1 VSPFDGRRASRP
13 VALLAALTAAVVL
26 GGCTLTA
33 SGTASSPQ
41 VIAVTPQPS
50 ATGPA
55 SPTARPDWLDIELT
69 EVTTGETLTVGGFP
83 GKVVLL
89 EAMATWCPTCRQQG
103 NEVKKLHQALGAA
116 SDQVVSVS
124 LDVDPNEDA
133 PTLVKYAAGS
143 SFDWRFAIAPK
154 QLGRELAD
162 LYGPNYLNPPYAPML
177 IVDRNGGIYPLPDY
191 LKTADSLQKALASY
205 LAG

>member
-1 VSPFDGRRASRP
+1 VFFFGFRVVTR
-13 VALLAALTAAVVL
+13 LAAVVAAL
-26 GGCTLTA
+26 VVFGGCALIP
-33 SGTASSPQ
+33 SGTAPSP
-41 VIAVTPQPS
+41 VIVGLTPQPG
-50 ATGPA
+50 ATGP
-55 SPTARPDWLDIELT
+55 TATPSQKPDWLSTELT
-69 EVTTGETLTVGGFP
+69 EVTTGETFTVGDFA

-89 EAMATWCPTCRQQG
+89 EAMAAWCPTCRQQG

-133 PTLVKYAAGS
+133 PALARYAAGS
-143 SFDWRFAIAPK
+143 SFDWRFAVAPK

-177 IVDRNGGIYPLPDY
+177 IVDRDGGVHPLPDY
-191 LKTADSLQKALASY
+191 LKSADALQQALGPYLAS
-205 LAG
+205 